1 MSDKPFATG
10 RCLCGKV
17 SYSIASE
24 PLRMAQCHCDYCQ
37 RSSGTGHMSIAFFPK
52 DAITIKG
59 ETNSHT
65 TDSDNEAEITRHF
78 CPECGS
84 RLFGTNNTMTSIMV
98 QLWGVLTT
106 IHGLNLGRLCI
117 TKENPVGTS
126 WMKVYQRL
134 RQCPHHQNKSV
145 RYLLINK
152 KYMDIF
158 FICTTLHQ

>member
-84 RLFGTNNTMTSIMV
+84 RLFGTNNTMTSIMGIAV
-98 QLWGVLTT
+98 G
-106 IHGLNLGRLCI
+106 CI
-117 TKENPVGTS
+117 DDNS
-126 WMKVYQRL
+126 WFKPGAIVY
-134 RQCPHHQNKSV
+134 NK
-145 RYLLINK
+145 RK
-152 KYMDIF
+152 PGWDFMDESLPTF
-158 FICTTLHQ
+158 EAMPPPPK

>member
-84 RLFGTNNTMTSIMV
+84 RLFGTNNTMTSIMGIAV
-98 QLWGVLTT
+98 G
-106 IHGLNLGRLCI
+106 CI
-117 TKENPVGTS
+117 DDNS
-126 WMKVYQRL
+126 WFKPGAIVY
-134 RQCPHHQNKSV
+134 NK
-145 RYLLINK
+145 RK
-152 KYMDIF
+152 PDWDFMDESLPTF
-158 FICTTLHQ
+158 EAMPPPPK